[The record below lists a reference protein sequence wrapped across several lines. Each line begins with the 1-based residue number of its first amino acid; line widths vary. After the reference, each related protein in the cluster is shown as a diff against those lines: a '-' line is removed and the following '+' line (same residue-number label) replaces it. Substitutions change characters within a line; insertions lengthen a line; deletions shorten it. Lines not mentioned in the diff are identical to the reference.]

1 MGVQFVS
8 NFCTISSMETRSAQ
22 FNPKSASD
30 VPLYNIQAVAAAT
43 GVPSITLRS
52 WERRYGVPEPKRDPK
67 GYRLYSDRDI
77 AVTRWLRER
86 VQDGVGISRAV
97 NLLHVLEQ
105 RDLSVPRTST
115 LDFPSLQTKLLDA
128 VECMDEVAVG
138 RVVAEGLAIATVEE
152 VALHLLQPTL
162 YEIGERWATGRL
174 SVTKEHVG
182 SNLLRSHISQL
193 VRLSPSP
200 LRDERIIV
208 ACAPGEFHDIGALLL
223 ALFLRRRGFD
233 VIYGG
238 ANIEA
243 DSFIADVLRMNPE
256 AVCLSAATA
265 QSAQTLRDLFMMMNG
280 DYSGVM
286 GYGGRAFNEYEQLK
300 DAVPGV
306 HLGTDA
312 MAATDTLEAAFRN
325 RYVE

>member
-1 MGVQFVS
+1 M
-8 NFCTISSMETRSAQ
+8 TTMETRSVQ
-22 FNPKSASD
+22 FNPKSSSD

-97 NLLHVLEQ
+97 NLLRVLEHG
-105 RDLSVPRTST
+105 DLVVPDDTT
-115 LDFPSLQTKLLDA
+115 LDFASLQTKLLNA
-128 VECMDEVAVG
+128 VEAMDESGVA
-138 RVVAEGLAIATVEE
+138 RVIAEGLTVATVEE

-162 YEIGERWATGRL
+162 YEIGERWAAGQL
-174 SVTKEHVG
+174 SVTTEHVG
-182 SNLLRSHISQL
+182 SNLIRSHISQL
-193 VRLSPSP
+193 ARISPSP
-200 LRDERIIV
+200 IRDERVMV

-223 ALFLRRRGFD
+223 GLFLRRRGFD

-243 DSFIADVLRMNPE
+243 EDFIADVLRLKPD
-256 AVCLSAATA
+256 AVCLSASTPQTA
-265 QSAQTLRDLFMMMNG
+265 QSLRDLYAGMDG
-280 DYSGVM
+280 QYSGVL
-286 GYGGRAFNEYEQLK
+286 GYGGRAFNEHERLR
-300 DAVPGV
+300 DAVSGV
-306 HLGTDA
+306 HLGVDA
-312 MAATDTLEAAFRN
+312 GAATEHLETAFRH
-325 RYVE
+325 RLAG